1 MQGCCL
7 VSKCSAPMFHCL
19 LLDEVNVPTRMF
31 LLAIEHFLISWPWHQ
46 EHYLSMTTLVSATHS
61 AGICLQETS
70 LTRTS
75 GLSLDETEHFLHLS
89 AKPDQCSTCVH
100 DLWPDASQASRS
112 LLMFLVLA
120 DVLETS
126 SKRQTGNVPGL
137 VSKSTSPLWHDIQFS
152 SWHKSCQPD
161 VPDTSWCSRPFLR
174 ILQLVMFLR
183 PAGTPVWHW
192 QVPIHR
198 PLSLIPLLSL

>member
-1 MQGCCL
+1 MTTPLSTLLQEFCQQHFIDQNITISPWLQGCCL

-31 LLAIEHFLISWPWHQ
+31 LLAIEHFLISWPLHP

-75 GLSLDETEHFLHLS
+75 CLSLDETEHFLHLS
-89 AKPDQCSTCVH
+89 AKPDQCSTCAH
-100 DLWPDASQASRS
+100 DLWPDASQASRL

-126 SKRQTGNVPGL
+126 SNTSNRQ
-137 VSKSTSPLWHDIQFS
+137 
-152 SWHKSCQPD
+152 
-161 VPDTSWCSRPFLR
+161 CSRPRVEFY
-174 ILQLVMFLR
+174 I
-183 PAGTPVWHW
+183 TP
-192 QVPIHR
+192 
-198 PLSLIPLLSL
+198 LT